1 MRERV
6 RKFRQR
12 AADRMMQNYNGLK
25 APLRVPPGT
34 LVLVKNNRI
43 EVEHNRK
50 PKPRWLGPYIV
61 IQQRGTS
68 YKGSYILAELNGAVM
83 IQRYAA
89 ARVRL
94 YYARATLRY
103 NVQQIIKN
111 TPTAIWERVTGTQNV
126 DNESP
131 DEDEFE
137 AEDPAEDS
145 ADEQL

>member
-1 MRERV
+1 
-6 RKFRQR
+6 
-12 AADRMMQNYNGLK
+12 
-25 APLRVPPGT
+25 
-34 LVLVKNNRI
+34 
-43 EVEHNRK
+43 
-50 PKPRWLGPYIV
+50 
-61 IQQRGTS
+61 
-68 YKGSYILAELNGAVM
+68 M

-89 ARVRL
+89 ARVWL